1 MSLVQYLS
9 RSVLEGLY
17 PACCSAASS
26 STTDDRSS
34 AVDSFT
40 QRYAA
45 LDAPTGFFGATAAT
59 AAAAATA
66 GLDAAF
72 LGDGIREG
80 PPDDGIA
87 SS

>member
-34 AVDSFT
+34 AVDSLT
-40 QRYAA
+40 HRYAA
-45 LDAPTGFFGATAAT
+45 LDALTGFFGAT